1 MNIIHNSP
9 QVQNSPQVNVSKNV
23 LINSDV
29 LKFEQKN
36 QTRTVRKNGWIC
48 NLSQH
53 YAFTQVHHEYL
64 QIQANERFSQ
74 FTLICRLLEADTC
87 RVIYFDDQLSAE
99 QLLELRRRQQG
110 SRTELLHA
118 KITFM
123 FSAEIS
129 TLYA

>member
-1 MNIIHNSP
+1 MNTIHNSP
-9 QVQNSPQVNVSKNV
+9 QTNQTNKV

-36 QTRTVRKNGWIC
+36 QASTSRKKGWIC

-53 YAFTQVHHEYL
+53 YVFTQAHHEYL

-99 QLLELRRRQQG
+99 QLLELRKRQQG
-110 SRTELLHA
+110 SHTELLHA
-118 KITFM
+118 KIAFM
-123 FSAEIS
+123 FSAEVG

>member
-1 MNIIHNSP
+1 MNTTHNSP
-9 QVQNSPQVNVSKNV
+9 QIDKSNNV

-29 LKFEQKN
+29 IKFEQKSN
-36 QTRTVRKNGWIC
+36 VRAKRKKGWIC

-53 YAFTQVHHEYL
+53 YVFSQAHHEYL
-64 QIQANERFSQ
+64 QINTNKQHSQ
-74 FTLICRLLEADTC
+74 FTLICRLLEEDTC

-110 SRTELLHA
+110 SQTELLHA
-118 KITFM
+118 KIAFM
-123 FSAEIS
+123 FSAEVA